1 MNELTTVD
9 DQEDEDDDVISVEDV
24 QPAAMSPFEALS
36 VIRQL
41 DLFFRSRDKHEDA
54 LHLLAQLQ
62 QQALNIAVTK
72 PKQKNRQ
79 VFCTNITVYGV

>member
-1 MNELTTVD
+1 MLNELTTID
-9 DQEDEDDDVISVEDV
+9 DQEDKNDDVISVEDF

-36 VIRQL
+36 AIRQL

-62 QQALNIAVTK
+62 QQVLNIAVTK
-72 PKQKNRQ
+72 PKQKESASFFVRM
-79 VFCTNITVYGV
+79 

>member
-1 MNELTTVD
+1 MLNELTTID
-9 DQEDEDDDVISVEDV
+9 DQEDKNDDVISVEDF

-36 VIRQL
+36 AIRQL

-62 QQALNIAVTK
+62 QQVLNIAVTK
-72 PKQKNRQ
+72 PKQKKSASFFVRM
-79 VFCTNITVYGV
+79 